1 MLWIHILLVVAAL
14 MVASV
19 GQWIVFD
26 QTTPIFKTFDTKM
39 KTEWVNRV
47 NAMFVDALLTWFG
60 VVEGHTSEWGL
71 ATVVGYF
78 IFDLIHMF
86 LYDPTY
92 LTGLAHHVVSMTVV
106 GLGKLAMTDEQAA
119 SATTAATFLMSTSP
133 LLNLTWL
140 LHKGG
145 YSDQP
150 YFKYIAGLMILSYGI
165 TRLGLLPWFMA
176 TKMDKVTAALFL
188 PLLGVSVYWFYKI
201 VKMAQKFFM
210 KGMKAED
217 ALNTEQSHEA

>member
-14 MVASV
+14 MVGSV

-26 QTTPIFKTFDTKM
+26 QTAPFFNAFSAKM
-39 KTEWVNRV
+39 KTEWICRV
-47 NAMFVDALLTWFG
+47 NAMVVDSLLTGFG
-60 VVEGHTSEWGL
+60 VLEGHTSEWGL

-78 IFDLIHMF
+78 VFDLIHML

-92 LTGLAHHVVSMTVV
+92 LTGLAHHVVSMSVV
-106 GLGKLAMTDEQAA
+106 GLGKLAMTDEQAGN
-119 SATTAATFLMSTSP
+119 ATTAASILMSTSP

-150 YFKYIAGLMILSYGI
+150 YFKYIAGLMAVSYGV
-165 TRLGLLPWFMA
+165 TRLGVLPWFMA
-176 TKMDKVTAALFL
+176 TKMDKVTAAVFV
-188 PLLGVSVYWFYKI
+188 PLLALSVYWFYKI
-201 VKMAQKFFM
+201 AKMGQKFFM
-210 KGMKAED
+210 KGTSAED
-217 ALNTEQSHEA
+217 ALNSAQSHEA